1 MKYPTLLSV
10 PLLLL
15 CLPPAWMLAAAADMP
30 PVHSKPAAGCQ
41 TKCGN
46 VDIPYPFGIGDQ
58 CAIHN
63 DFNITCRPV
72 DGTMTPFWGDFELT
86 KISVPDAK
94 AWMKMNIYW
103 RCYGAE
109 ISNMQ
114 ESTLSQNFT
123 GTPFTF
129 SRVDNKIFVMGC
141 NTVGYMTT
149 SSVST
154 SSRYVSFNSHI

>member
-63 DFNITCRPV
+63 GFNITCRPV
-72 DGTMTPFWGDFELT
+72 DGTMTPFSGDFELT
-86 KISVPDAK
+86 RISVPDAK
-94 AWMKMNIYW
+94 AWMKMGISW
-103 RCYGAE
+103 RCFGAE
-109 ISNMQ
+109 ESNMN
-114 ESTLSQNFT
+114 ESRLYQNFT
-123 GTPFTF
+123 GTPFKF
-129 SRVDNKIFVMGC
+129 SHEDNKIFVMGC
-141 NTVGYMTT
+141 NTVGYMI
-149 SSVST
+149 SLSVST
-154 SSRYVSFNSHI
+154 SGDMFLLSIHT

>member
-1 MKYPTLLSV
+1 
-10 PLLLL
+10 
-15 CLPPAWMLAAAADMP
+15 
-30 PVHSKPAAGCQ
+30 
-41 TKCGN
+41 
-46 VDIPYPFGIGDQ
+46 
-58 CAIHN
+58 
-63 DFNITCRPV
+63 
-72 DGTMTPFWGDFELT
+72 
-86 KISVPDAK
+86 VPDAK
-94 AWMKMNIYW
+94 AWMKMNISW

-114 ESTLSQNFT
+114 GYTLSQNFT

-154 SSRYVSFNSHI
+154 SSRYVSFNSHV